1 MQEQDSTQV
10 LTKANDILSS
20 ISQPSVCSEVLL
32 SPEGANYISGVV
44 EVYRVSKRIEG
55 GMTAFNIVSESLQPV
70 LKDIDLSW
78 NNLQAFLSMSPC
90 VLHRLPSQSALD
102 YKVEGFLSD
111 STHCVKRCC
120 GVCLLE
126 RPEEGQLLSDPAHSM
141 LIYESHLYHTSCANF
156 WMHCVDSSLP
166 VLPCHNCRYCLKLN
180 QVEI

>member
-1 MQEQDSTQV
+1 MQEQDSTQRNLYISHLNKCLKNIHQV

-90 VLHRLPSQSALD
+90 VLHRL
-102 YKVEGFLSD
+102 
-111 STHCVKRCC
+111 
-120 GVCLLE
+120 
-126 RPEEGQLLSDPAHSM
+126 LLSDPAHSM